1 MRKWID
7 AIDTHDVSS
16 YYEKVI
22 APRWI
27 SLRTSGGV
35 IVCLQELEL

>member
-1 MRKWID
+1 MKGRISLI
-7 AIDTHDVSS
+7 APLLTSR
-16 YYEKVI
+16 YYAKII

-35 IVCLQELEL
+35 IVCSQEVEL

>member
-1 MRKWID
+1 MKNRIFPV
-7 AIDTHDVSS
+7 DVRNAAL
-16 YYEKVI
+16 YYGRVI

-35 IVCLQELEL
+35 ILYSQEVEL

>member
-1 MRKWID
+1 MTKWNS
-7 AIDTHDVSS
+7 AIDDVDLSL
-16 YYEKVI
+16 YHVWVI

-35 IVCLQELEL
+35 IVCLQEERS